1 MSVTRSGKSYKQ
13 QQAISTRMETPQD
26 IQQCLKLLMEDRQKR
41 EGERERRERETEERM
56 KLIQEERQ
64 RRERETEE
72 RMKLMQG
79 HIEGLMKMVEG
90 SKSVAAQPAVKLVP
104 LKTDDDIESYLVTFE
119 RIMGAHKIEM
129 GLWPHHLV
137 PQLSGKAQLAF
148 AALATGD
155 ISNYDAIKT
164 AILARYDINEE
175 SYRNRFRTAKRKDGE
190 TSREFGVR
198 LMDTLA
204 KWLKEYTEQIREV
217 LGIEQ
222 LLDTLSVDK
231 RLWLIERKPKTCV
244 QAGELLDEYE
254 TARRR
259 EGEQIEIPSGL
270 VENTGASTA
279 KCSYCGRAGHEEE
292 ECRKKARDL
301 KGKSAIPKCYK
312 CGKVGHIA
320 RFCRDKG
327 ALLCM
332 ENSESLVAR
341 GEGYVGAQ

>member
-41 EGERERRERETEERM
+41 EEEIAAERAEQEQRY
-56 KLIQEERQ
+56 QEERQ

-104 LKTDDDIESYLVTFE
+104 LKTDDDIGSYLVTFE

-204 KWLKEYTEQIREV
+204 KWLKEYKTAEQIREV
-217 LGIEQ
+217 PQ
-222 LLDTLSVDK
+222 
-231 RLWLIERKPKTCV
+231 
-244 QAGELLDEYE
+244 
-254 TARRR
+254 
-259 EGEQIEIPSGL
+259 
-270 VENTGASTA
+270 ASTGFSPFELIYGREVRGPLDILKETWEA
-279 KCSYCGRAGHEEE
+279 DQKSDESVVSYVLATREKLEDMVDCVKQNMETQQARQKKWYDTRARLREFKPGD
-292 ECRKKARDL
+292 AVL
-301 KGKSAIPKCYK
+301 
-312 CGKVGHIA
+312 V
-320 RFCRDKG
+320 
-327 ALLCM
+327 LLPTST
-332 ENSESLVAR
+332 NKLL
-341 GEGYVGAQ
+341 AQWQGPYSVL